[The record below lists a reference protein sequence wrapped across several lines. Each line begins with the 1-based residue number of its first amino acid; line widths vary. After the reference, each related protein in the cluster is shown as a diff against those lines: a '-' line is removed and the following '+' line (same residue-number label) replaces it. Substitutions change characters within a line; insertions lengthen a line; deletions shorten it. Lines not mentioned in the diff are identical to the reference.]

1 MSLTTLTL
9 FNNVVVGTPN
19 GNYDGSTTFFE
30 SEPVKGAGYYQG
42 QGSLQTVFVTV
53 TNFPGAMKFMATLDF
68 DTATAN
74 WFEVYDL
81 TDDSTEFRFPINLT
95 GNYTWLKAVVTG
107 FEDETG
113 QDAAINSVTVTY

>member
-68 DTATAN
+68 DLATAN

>member
-30 SEPVKGAGYYQG
+30 SDPVKGAGYYQG

-53 TNFPGAMKFMATLDF
+53 TNFPGAMKFMSTLDF

>member
-30 SEPVKGAGYYQG
+30 SDHVKGAGYYQG

-68 DTATAN
+68 DPTTAN